1 MKKIFAIVAA
11 TALISSLSFAQ
22 LALHDIGGGIGY
34 VSVSF
39 NSTSDQTLGGFLIAA
54 HANLGDLAKDLNL
67 VPDIEYFSTS
77 KDVDGG
83 TFKVSNFAINANVH
97 YNFEME
103 GMIKP
108 YVGAGLGINFLS
120 TTASA
125 FCYDS
130 CCIVVDGITVY
141 PAQTI
146 GGGSITASDTRLGI
160 NLIVGA
166 NYKLNDKMTLLL
178 EPRYVIASDFDN
190 FQIKA
195 GVTWALN

>member
-1 MKKIFAIVAA
+1 MKKIFAVAA
-11 TALISSLSFAQ
+11 ATILITSLSFAQ
-22 LALHDIGGGIGY
+22 QLGLHDIGGGIGY

-54 HANLGDLAKDLNL
+54 HANLGELAKDLTL
-67 VPDIEYFSTS
+67 VPDIQYFSTS
-77 KDVDGG
+77 KDIDGG
-83 TFKVSNFAINANVH
+83 TWKVSNFGINANVH

-103 GMIKP
+103 GMVKP

-120 TTASA
+120 TTYSTSY
-125 FCYDS
+125 FNPFT
-130 CCIVVDGITVY
+130 GIT
-141 PAQTI
+141 QTESLT
-146 GGGSITASDTRLGI
+146 GSDTRLGI
-160 NLIVGA
+160 NLLVGA

-190 FQIKA
+190 LQIKA

>member
-1 MKKIFAIVAA
+1 MKKIFAVAA
-11 TALISSLSFAQ
+11 ATILITSLSFAQ
-22 LALHDIGGGIGY
+22 QLGLHDIGGGIGY

-54 HANLGDLAKDLNL
+54 HANLGELAKDLTL
-67 VPDIEYFSTS
+67 VPDIQYFSTS

-83 TFKVSNFAINANVH
+83 TWKVSNFGINANVH

-103 GMIKP
+103 GMVKP
-108 YVGAGLGINFLS
+108 YVGAGLGLNFLS
-120 TTASA
+120 TTYSASH
-125 FCYDS
+125 FNPFT
-130 CCIVVDGITVY
+130 GIT
-141 PAQTI
+141 QTESLT
-146 GGGSITASDTRLGI
+146 GSDTRLGI
-160 NLIVGA
+160 NLLVGA

-190 FQIKA
+190 LQIKA

>member
-1 MKKIFAIVAA
+1 MKKIYAIAA
-11 TALISSLSFAQ
+11 VTALITSLSFGQQ
-22 LALHDIGGGIGY
+22 LGLHEIGGGIGY

-54 HANLGDLAKDLNL
+54 HANLGELAKDLTL

-83 TFKVSNFAINANVH
+83 TFKVSDFAINANVH
-97 YNFEME
+97 YNFQMQ
-103 GMIKP
+103 GTIKP

-120 TTASA
+120 TTASVTIPG
-125 FCYDS
+125 YS
-130 CCIVVDGITVY
+130 IDGFTE
-141 PAQTI
+141 PAQTY
-146 GGGSITASDTRLGI
+146 SATASDTRIGI

-195 GVTWALN
+195 GVSWALN

>member
-1 MKKIFAIVAA
+1 MKKIFAIAAA

-22 LALHDIGGGIGY
+22 LALHEIGGGIGY

-39 NSTSDQTLGGFLIAA
+39 NSTSSQTLGGFLIAA
-54 HANLGDLAKDLNL
+54 HANLGELAKDLTL
-67 VPDIEYFSTS
+67 VPDIQYFSTS

-83 TFKVSNFAINANVH
+83 TVKVGDFGINANVH
-97 YNFEME
+97 YAIAME
-103 GMIKP
+103 GMVKP
-108 YVGAGLGINFLS
+108 YVGAGLGLNFLS

-125 FCYDS
+125 TDPRSGFTY
-130 CCIVVDGITVY
+130 
-141 PAQTI
+141 
-146 GGGSITASDTRLGI
+146 SITGSDTRLGI
-160 NLIVGA
+160 NLLVGA
-166 NYKLNDKMTLLL
+166 NYKLNDKMTLLI

>member
-125 FCYDS
+125 TIPGYS
-130 CCIVVDGITVY
+130 IDGFTE
-141 PAQTI
+141 PAQTY
-146 GGGSITASDTRLGI
+146 SATASDTRLGI
-160 NLIVGA
+160 NLLVGA

>member
-1 MKKIFAIVAA
+1 MKKIFAIAAA

-22 LALHDIGGGIGY
+22 LALHEIGGGIGY

-39 NSTSDQTLGGFLIAA
+39 NSTSSQTLGGFLIAA
-54 HANLGDLAKDLNL
+54 HANLGELAKDLTL
-67 VPDIEYFSTS
+67 VPDIQYFSTS

-83 TFKVSNFAINANVH
+83 TVKVGDFGINANVH
-97 YNFEME
+97 YAIAME
-103 GMIKP
+103 GMVKP
-108 YVGAGLGINFLS
+108 YVGGGLGINFLS
-120 TTASA
+120 TTGSVTGPA
-125 FCYDS
+125 YDP
-130 CCIVVDGITVY
+130 ITNTFY
-141 PAQTI
+141 TKTY
-146 GGGSITASDTRLGI
+146 SSTASYTRLGI
-160 NLIVGA
+160 NLLVGA

>member
-1 MKKIFAIVAA
+1 MKKIFAVAA
-11 TALISSLSFAQ
+11 VTALVTSLSFAQ
-22 LALHDIGGGIGY
+22 QLGLHDIGGGIGY

-54 HANLGDLAKDLNL
+54 HANLGELAKDLTL
-67 VPDIEYFSTS
+67 VPDIQYFSTS

-83 TFKVSNFAINANVH
+83 TWKVSNFGINANVH

-103 GMIKP
+103 GMVKP
-108 YVGAGLGINFLS
+108 YVGAGLGLNFLS
-120 TTASA
+120 TTYSASH
-125 FCYDS
+125 FNPFT
-130 CCIVVDGITVY
+130 GIT
-141 PAQTI
+141 QTESLT
-146 GGGSITASDTRLGI
+146 GSDTRLGI
-160 NLIVGA
+160 NLLVGA

-190 FQIKA
+190 LQIKA

>member
-1 MKKIFAIVAA
+1 MKKIFAVAA
-11 TALISSLSFAQ
+11 VTALVTSLSFAQ
-22 LALHDIGGGIGY
+22 QLGLHDIGGGIGY

-54 HANLGDLAKDLNL
+54 HANLGELAKDLTL
-67 VPDIEYFSTS
+67 VPDIQYFSTS

-83 TFKVSNFAINANVH
+83 TWKVSNFGINANVH

-103 GMIKP
+103 GMVKP

-120 TTASA
+120 TTYSASH
-125 FCYDS
+125 FNPFT
-130 CCIVVDGITVY
+130 GIT
-141 PAQTI
+141 QTESLT
-146 GGGSITASDTRLGI
+146 GSDTRLGI
-160 NLIVGA
+160 NLLVGA

-190 FQIKA
+190 LQIKA